1 MFRKEKCFQGLLT
14 FISYSLSKFVL
25 LSRTIWETRHANV
38 LTYGLMEG
46 LLCFK
51 HEFKGLN
58 FKTLAL
64 THPLVET
71 LQTRE
76 VLFLAVVVAGT
87 VGRVVAT

>member
-1 MFRKEKCFQGLLT
+1 M
-14 FISYSLSKFVL
+14 LSGSVDFHLVL
-25 LSRTIWETRHANV
+25 LKLVRFIIENYLGNQACKRANV
-38 LTYGLMEG
+38 LPNGGST
-46 LLCFK
+46 CFK